1 MHVDPL
7 EKRWAFISVVLVFVL
22 MLIVVYTAVAM
33 RIHPPSHVETIDSTR
48 LHLTKEFA
56 EDNLGVRR
64 DKDGHIVV
72 RIVMQ
77 RYMVHP
83 QEMTLPSGTPIVLR
97 AASADVLHSIQVAGT
112 NIGVQVVPG
121 YVSEVRTVIDFDS
134 VRRAGVANRDGSVT
148 VPLFCN
154 EFCGLGHQDMW
165 ARVRVTPPGASR

>member
-7 EKRWAFISVVLVFVL
+7 EKRWAVIAVALVVAL

-48 LHLTKEFA
+48 LHLSREFA
-56 EDNLGVRR
+56 EDHLGVRR
-64 DKDGHIVV
+64 ENDGTIVV

-77 RYMVHP
+77 RYLVHP
-83 QEMTLPSGTPIVLR
+83 QEFTLPSGTPIVLR
-97 AASADVLHSIQVAGT
+97 VASADVLHGLHIAGT

-134 VRRAGVANRDGSVT
+134 VARAGVANADGSVT

-165 ARVRVTPPGASR
+165 ARVRVTPPGAGR